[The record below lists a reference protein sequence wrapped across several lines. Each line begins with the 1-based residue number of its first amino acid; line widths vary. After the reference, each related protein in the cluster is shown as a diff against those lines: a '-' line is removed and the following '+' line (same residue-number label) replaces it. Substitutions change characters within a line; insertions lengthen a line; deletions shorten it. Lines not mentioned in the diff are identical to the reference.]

1 MLHLS
6 FFVLVIHVFLY
17 LWLHRRYYHS
27 EMKKKNMFSI
37 CISLVFF
44 VPLQPIIK
52 YSYKNDNKTIDVM
65 GLFDDVG
72 PDGKCCS
79 PYSGTDERGSCQGD

>member
-6 FFVLVIHVFLY
+6 FFVLVIHVFFVPLASPKV
-17 LWLHRRYYHS
+17 LSLGNEKEKHVFFLH
-27 EMKKKNMFSI
+27 FSR
-37 CISLVFF
+37 FF